1 MRNFVNSVK
10 YANHYG
16 KGYIRVALI
25 GAISGVLLALCI

>member
-1 MRNFVNSVK
+1 MRNLVNTIK

-16 KGYIRVALI
+16 KGYIRITII